1 MCAVLM
7 ENTAMTNTKDQLA
20 AALKKMLAVKPIERI
35 TIRDIVEICGVN
47 RQTFYYHFE
56 DVYDLLE
63 YVFESDAEKYLP
75 KVIVYDRWK
84 EDVVYYFKYL
94 YDNRDFAISLFNSN
108 SRDYLLKYY
117 HDKLKFC
124 VESFAKIVSKDMVVE
139 KGDFDFV
146 VELYTNIVVG
156 IISQWLGG
164 GMVIPDWF
172 TTDRCMEIMNNSV
185 ESLLMKFD
193 RSGRKYGERL

>member
-1 MCAVLM
+1 
-7 ENTAMTNTKDQLA
+7 MTNTKDQLA
-20 AALKKMLAVKPIERI
+20 SSLKQMLAVKPIERI

-75 KVIVYDRWK
+75 KVVVYDNWK
-84 EDVVYYFKYL
+84 DDVVYYFRYL
-94 YDNRDFAISLFNSN
+94 YANKDFAISLFHSQ

-117 HDKLKFC
+117 YDKLRVC
-124 VESFAKIVSKDMVVE
+124 VESFAKLVSVDMVID

-146 VELYTNIVVG
+146 IEFYTNCVVG
-156 IISQWLGG
+156 IISQWIAS
-164 GMVIPDWF
+164 GMAVPEWL
-172 TTDRCMEIMNNSV
+172 TTDRCLAVLDNSV
-185 ESLLMKFD
+185 ENMLERFD
-193 RSGRKYGERL
+193 RS

>member
-1 MCAVLM
+1 
-7 ENTAMTNTKDQLA
+7 MTNTKDQLA
-20 AALKKMLAVKPIERI
+20 AALKTILAVKPIERI

-63 YVFESDAEKYLP
+63 YVFESDADKYLP

-94 YDNRDFAISLFNSN
+94 YDNRDFAISLFHSN

-124 VESFAKIVSKDMVVE
+124 VESFAKIVSGDMIIFL
-139 KGDFDFV
+139 FDDAAAA
-146 VELYTNIVVG
+146 EIYTNAVVG

-164 GMVIPDWF
+164 GMAIPDWF
-172 TTDRCMEIMNNSV
+172 TTDRCMEVMNNSV
-185 ESLLMKFD
+185 EQLLMRFD
-193 RSGRKYGERL
+193 RSER

>member
-1 MCAVLM
+1 
-7 ENTAMTNTKDQLA
+7 MTNTKDQLA
-20 AALKKMLAVKPIERI
+20 AALKTILAVKPIERI

-63 YVFESDAEKYLP
+63 YVFESDADKYLP

-94 YDNRDFAISLFNSN
+94 YDNRDFAISLFHSN

-117 HDKLKFC
+117 HDKLK
-124 VESFAKIVSKDMVVE
+124 E

-146 VELYTNIVVG
+146 VELYTNAVVG

-164 GMVIPDWF
+164 GMAIPDWF
-172 TTDRCMEIMNNSV
+172 TTDRCMEVMNNSV
-185 ESLLMKFD
+185 EQLLMRFD
-193 RSGRKYGERL
+193 RSER

>member
-1 MCAVLM
+1 MCAVLR
-7 ENTAMTNTKDQLA
+7 ENAAMTNTKDQLA
-20 AALKKMLAVKPIERI
+20 AALKTILAVKPIERI

-63 YVFESDAEKYLP
+63 YVFESDADKYLP

-94 YDNRDFAISLFNSN
+94 YDNRDFAISLFHSN

-124 VESFAKIVSKDMVVE
+124 VESFAKIVSGDMIIE

-146 VELYTNIVVG
+146 VELYTNAVVG

-164 GMVIPDWF
+164 GMAIPDWF
-172 TTDRCMEIMNNSV
+172 TTDRCMEVMTALNSC
-185 ESLLMKFD
+185 
-193 RSGRKYGERL
+193 

>member
-1 MCAVLM
+1 
-7 ENTAMTNTKDQLA
+7 MTNTKDQLA
-20 AALKKMLAVKPIERI
+20 AALKTMLAVKPIERI

-63 YVFESDAEKYLP
+63 YVFESDADKYLP

-94 YDNRDFAISLFNSN
+94 YDNRDFAISLFHSN

-124 VESFAKIVSKDMVVE
+124 VESFAKIVSGDMIIE

-146 VELYTNIVVG
+146 VELYTNAVVG

-164 GMVIPDWF
+164 GMAIPDWF
-172 TTDRCMEIMNNSV
+172 TTDRCMEVMNNSV
-185 ESLLMKFD
+185 EQLLMRFD
-193 RSGRKYGERL
+193 RSER

>member
-1 MCAVLM
+1 MA
-7 ENTAMTNTKDQLA
+7 ASTKRALA
-20 AALKKMLAVKPIERI
+20 ASLRKLLENKTLDKI
-35 TIRDIVEICGVN
+35 TVRDITDDCQVN

-63 YVFESDAEKYLP
+63 YVFESDADKYLP

-94 YDNRDFAISLFNSN
+94 YDNRDFAISLFHSN

-124 VESFAKIVSKDMVVE
+124 VESFAKIVSGDMIIE

-146 VELYTNIVVG
+146 VELYTNAVVG

-164 GMVIPDWF
+164 GMAIPDWF
-172 TTDRCMEIMNNSV
+172 TTDRCMEVMNNSV
-185 ESLLMKFD
+185 EQLLMRFD
-193 RSGRKYGERL
+193 RSER